1 MWRVTLRR
9 CEKTAAAYVQTWSFV
24 YVPDECDAPRSH
36 HAPATSLPR
45 TRHVATSVSCARQ
58 PTASP
63 THGEPTPPP
72 TTGSEHLHYFGHH
85 DTYTTAT
92 CQQRKTKAVCA
103 NRLVARRLARPRP
116 LPFPPLAPPSSRWW
130 PPASQK
136 TGRSGV
142 CRTHHISRS
151 VYLGTRQL
159 SG

>member
-9 CEKTAAAYVQTWSFV
+9 CEKTAAAYVQTWPFV

-36 HAPATSLPR
+36 HAPATS
-45 TRHVATSVSCARQ
+45 VSCARQ
-58 PTASP
+58 PTATP

-116 LPFPPLAPPSSRWW
+116 LPFPPLAPPRPW
-130 PPASQK
+130 PSQHIAVCWHQRTK
-136 TGRSGV
+136 TGQVRCSPSASLLH
-142 CRTHHISRS
+142 R
-151 VYLGTRQL
+151 
-159 SG
+159 